1 MNEAYDA
8 IMNRRSVRAYSEKRV
23 PKEILDKIAL
33 AGCYAPSAMGRQP
46 GKLVVIQNKE
56 LIDRLELLNARVMGD
71 ESKKPFYGAQDL
83 ILVLVD
89 KSVPS
94 YLYDG
99 ALIMGNLMNAA
110 SALGVSSCWIH
121 RAKEVFDSAEGKAI
135 LAELGIEG
143 EWEGIGHCIL
153 GYRAGDEPQPK
164 PRKDGFIVYA

>member
-1 MNEAYDA
+1 MSEAYDA
-8 IMNRRSVRAYSEKRV
+8 IMNRRSVRAYSDKRV
-23 PKEILDKIAL
+23 PKEIIDKIAI
-33 AGCYAPSAMGRQP
+33 AGSYAPSAMGRQP
-46 GKLVVIQNKE
+46 GKIVVIQNKD
-56 LIDRLELLNARVMGD
+56 LIDRLEVLNARVMGD

-110 SALGVSSCWIH
+110 SSLGISSCWIH
-121 RAKEVFDSAEGKAI
+121 RAKEVFDSPEGKEI
-135 LAELGIEG
+135 LSSLGIEG

-153 GYRAGDEPQPK
+153 GYNAGDEPQPK
-164 PRKDGFIVYA
+164 PRKEDFIVYA

>member
-1 MNEAYDA
+1 MNEAYEA

-23 PKEILDKIAL
+23 SKEILDKIAL

-56 LIDRLELLNARVMGD
+56 LVDRLELLNARVMGD

-153 GYRAGDEPQPK
+153 GYNAGDEPQPK

>member
-1 MNEAYDA
+1 
-8 IMNRRSVRAYSEKRV
+8 
-23 PKEILDKIAL
+23 
-33 AGCYAPSAMGRQP
+33 
-46 GKLVVIQNKE
+46 
-56 LIDRLELLNARVMGD
+56 MGD

>member
-1 MNEAYDA
+1 MSEAYDA
-8 IMNRRSVRAYSEKRV
+8 IMNRRSVRAYSDKRV
-23 PKEILDKIAL
+23 PKEIIDKIAI
-33 AGCYAPSAMGRQP
+33 AGSYAPSAMGRQP
-46 GKLVVIQNKE
+46 GKIVVIQNKE
-56 LIDRLELLNARVMGD
+56 LIDRLEVLNARVMGD
-71 ESKKPFYGAQDL
+71 ESKKPFYGAKDL

-110 SALGVSSCWIH
+110 SSLGISSCWIH
-121 RAKEVFDSAEGKAI
+121 RAKEVFDSPEGKEI
-135 LAELGIEG
+135 LSSLGIEG

-153 GYRAGDEPQPK
+153 GYNAGDEPQPK